1 MFKRG
6 FKEIEE
12 GRNEKINSLPK
23 ANKGTPV
30 SNAFITSSGVRSIPT
45 PITGTRLWMSDCYH
59 HRLIRS
65 KSRRQKYGD
74 NPGPGPLTCPLIAT
88 TFLPW

>member
-12 GRNEKINSLPK
+12 GRNEKINSLPE

-30 SNAFITSSGVRSIPT
+30 SNAFISSGVRSIPT
-45 PITGTRLWMSDCYH
+45 PITGTRLLTRSWMSDCYH
-59 HRLIRS
+59 HGLIRS
-65 KSRRQKYGD
+65 KSRHRNMEIIQV
-74 NPGPGPLTCPLIAT
+74 LVR
-88 TFLPW
+88 

>member
-30 SNAFITSSGVRSIPT
+30 SNAFISWCPQHPNTNHRNTIADTLMDHNNSGCLIVI
-45 PITGTRLWMSDCYH
+45 ITD
-59 HRLIRS
+59 
-65 KSRRQKYGD
+65 
-74 NPGPGPLTCPLIAT
+74 
-88 TFLPW
+88 